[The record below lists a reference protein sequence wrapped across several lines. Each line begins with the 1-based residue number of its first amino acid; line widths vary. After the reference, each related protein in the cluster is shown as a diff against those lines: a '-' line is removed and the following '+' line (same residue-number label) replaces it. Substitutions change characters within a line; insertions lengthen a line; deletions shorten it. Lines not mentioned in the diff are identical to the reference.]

1 MKPPPASTAELVVL
15 ERRPGR
21 FRGESRVVVMAT
33 NGARAQ
39 GLWFAG
45 RPAAG
50 LRPWADLDTAEPDAL
65 PAVAAALGP
74 GGSIMVA
81 YGGDE
86 TEHALRRRVPPA
98 ATPLG
103 LALLGAGCR
112 WLKDWYFA
120 EGGREGHTKLQG
132 ELPLDD
138 DHSARAE
145 RMLCAE
151 LETFL
156 DGTDVTP
163 LDRRRSRQALML
175 IRACEAS
182 DRDAGRHGRADST
195 ERRPLRA

>member
-1 MKPPPASTAELVVL
+1 MRLPPASTAELTVL
-15 ERRPGR
+15 ARRPGR
-21 FRGESRVVVMAT
+21 FRDESRVVVIAAG
-33 NGARAQ
+33 GARAQ

-65 PAVAAALGP
+65 PAIAAALGP

-132 ELPLDD
+132 ELPPDAT
-138 DHSARAE
+138 HGARSGRAL
-145 RMLCAE
+145 RRE
-151 LETFL
+151 LERFL
-156 DGTDVTP
+156 AGGDGTAA
-163 LDRRRSRQALML
+163 DRRRAGEALRVITSR
-175 IRACEAS
+175 
-182 DRDAGRHGRADST
+182 T
-195 ERRPLRA
+195 

>member
-1 MKPPPASTAELVVL
+1 MRLPPASTDDLTVL
-15 ERRPGR
+15 ARRPGR
-21 FRGESRVVVMAT
+21 FRDESRVVVIAAG
-33 NGARAQ
+33 GARAQ

-50 LRPWADLDTAEPDAL
+50 LRPWADLDAAEPDAL
-65 PAVAAALGP
+65 PAIAQALGP

-103 LALLGAGCR
+103 LALIGAGCR

-138 DHSARAE
+138 DHSARGE

-163 LDRRRSRQALML
+163 LDRRRGRQALML
-175 IRACEAS
+175 ITAREAS
-182 DRDAGRHGRADST
+182 GRECEVCGNEYDDIAPM
-195 ERRPLRA
+195 RPA